1 MVPGEGQV
9 KVDSTVPNDRRPSY
23 GDGLHPP
30 VKPPDSK
37 PGASA
42 AVPVEDGPW
51 RRGIWE
57 WAGVGNFGIMWR
69 KSHSDL
75 KAPAS
80 KEGEGVTVIQET
92 QDDFTV
98 PSTIVT
104 DVANG
109 PAGTIS
115 ETTSTSIATIT
126 NESLDLY

>member
-1 MVPGEGQV
+1 
-9 KVDSTVPNDRRPSY
+9 
-23 GDGLHPP
+23 
-30 VKPPDSK
+30 
-37 PGASA
+37 
-42 AVPVEDGPW
+42 
-51 RRGIWE
+51 
-57 WAGVGNFGIMWR
+57 MWR

-115 ETTSTSIATIT
+115 ETSSTSIATIT
-126 NESLDLY
+126 NESLDLH

>member
-9 KVDSTVPNDRRPSY
+9 KVDSTVPNGRRPSY
-23 GDGLHPP
+23 GDGLRPL
-30 VKPPDSK
+30 VKPPASK

-42 AVPVEDGPW
+42 AVPVEDSPS

-57 WAGVGNFGIMWR
+57 WARVGSFGIMWR

-75 KAPAS
+75 KESAS
-80 KEGEGVTVIQET
+80 KEGEGMAVIQGT

-115 ETTSTSIATIT
+115 ETTSTSIATTT
-126 NESLDLY
+126 NGSLDFQ

>member
-9 KVDSTVPNDRRPSY
+9 KVDSTVPNDHRPSY

-42 AVPVEDGPW
+42 AVPVEDGPS

-57 WAGVGNFGIMWR
+57 WARVGNFGIMWR

-80 KEGEGVTVIQET
+80 REGEGTTVIQGT
-92 QDDFTV
+92 QDDFIV
-98 PSTIVT
+98 PSTIVI
-104 DVANG
+104 DVAND
-109 PAGTIS
+109 PAEMIS

-126 NESLDLY
+126 DGSLDLH